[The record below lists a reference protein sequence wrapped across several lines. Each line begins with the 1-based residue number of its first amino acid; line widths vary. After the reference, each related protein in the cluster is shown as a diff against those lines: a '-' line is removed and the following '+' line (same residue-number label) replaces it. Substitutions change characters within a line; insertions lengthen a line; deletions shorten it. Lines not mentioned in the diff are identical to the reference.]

1 MRVDIPNTQYD
12 IKISYGVKGN
22 FCCYAQI
29 WDGPKKIGPFFR
41 GRGGSREEKQEDSIK
56 QAMKYFEEHL

>member
-1 MRVDIPNTQYD
+1 MKKIPNTQYD
-12 IKISYGVKGN
+12 IKISHGSNDASVV
-22 FCCYAQI
+22 YAQI